1 MNLIIVESP
10 TKARTITQFLGKD
23 FQVKSSFGHVRD
35 LPEGKLGIEIKDNF
49 KPSYFILSKAKK
61 VIQDLKKS
69 SQKAKTVI
77 LATDED
83 REGEAIAWHLTYAL
97 NLPKLKTQRIV
108 FHEITKTAI
117 EEALKNPRQIDLN
130 LVDAQQTRRILDRLV
145 GFKLSPFLW
154 FKVVRGLSAGRVQ
167 SVAVRLI
174 VEREREIEKFKKE
187 EYWTIV
193 ASLLKIK
200 NQKSKIKIK
209 EDEKFEATLYKKG
222 GKVIPAKGIKTKAE
236 ADKILK
242 DLNDAQYKVSAIE
255 KKEIKKNPYP
265 PLTTSTLQ
273 QTAYQKLHFP
283 AKKTMFIAQ
292 QLYEGIHVKEG
303 SIGLITYMRTD
314 SLNLSEESLKGAQ
327 KYILGKF
334 GKNYAPPSP
343 AKYKTK
349 SKGAQEAHEAIRPTD
364 PMREPDSIKNSLTED
379 QCKLYNLI
387 WRRFIACQMVPAI
400 IDQTLVDI
408 LASAKDGSASGGK
421 TYTFRATGS
430 IIKFDGFTKVYEI
443 SSEEVILPELTKG
456 ELLKLLKLEGLQHF
470 TQPPARYN
478 DASLVKALESFGI
491 GRPSTYAPI
500 IDTIQQR
507 GYVKKWKDD
516 KKFHPTEI
524 GVLVNDVLCKH
535 FQTIVDINFTAKMEE
550 NLDKIAE
557 AKTQW
562 VPIIKDFY
570 EPFAKNLREKYKE
583 VSKKE
588 LTTEETK
595 EICPEC
601 KKPLIIRLGRFGK
614 FFACTGYPN
623 CKYTRN
629 LPKPEGEKPA
639 EGEMTCDK
647 CGAPMVLRKGK
658 YGKFWGCS
666 KYPECRNIVPLKKKF
681 EQKEREDEKEKE
693 SEE

>member
-1 MNLIIVESP
+1 MILIIVESP
-10 TKARTITQFLGKD
+10 AKARTISQFLSRDYK
-23 FQVKSSFGHVRD
+23 VLSSFGHIRD
-35 LPEGKLGIEIKDNF
+35 LPERKIGIDVKSDF
-49 KPSYFILSKAKK
+49 KPTYVILSKAKDK
-61 VIQDLKKS
+61 IRELKKYS
-69 SQKAKTVI
+69 PGAKDVI

-97 NLPKLKTQRIV
+97 SLPKSKTKRIV
-108 FHEITKTAI
+108 FHEITKNAI
-117 EEALKNPRQIDLN
+117 EEALKNPRQIDQN
-130 LVDAQQTRRILDRLV
+130 LVDAQQARRILDRLV

-154 FKVVRGLSAGRVQ
+154 WKVMKGLSAGRVQ

-187 EYWTIV
+187 EYWTII

-200 NQKSKIKIK
+200 ERGAKSKK
-209 EDEKFEATLYKKG
+209 ENSEFQATLIKG
-222 GKVIPAKGIKTKAE
+222 GAKTIPKMGIKNKEE

-242 DLNDAQYKVSAIE
+242 ALDGAQYKVSNIE
-255 KKEIKKNPYP
+255 KKEVRKNPYAP
-265 PLTTSTLQ
+265 FTTSSLQ
-273 QTAYQKLHFP
+273 QTSFQKLHFT
-283 AKKTMFIAQ
+283 AKKTMLVAQ
-292 QLYEGIHVKEG
+292 QLYEGINIKED

-327 KYILGKF
+327 KYIIEKF

-343 AKYKTK
+343 VKYKTK
-349 SKGAQEAHEAIRPTD
+349 AKGAQEAHEAIRPTD
-364 PMREPDSIKNSLTED
+364 PFREPDSIKNYLSEE
-379 QCKLYNLI
+379 QYKLYNLI
-387 WRRFIACQMVPAI
+387 WRRFTASQMVPAI
-400 IDQTLVDI
+400 IDQTIVDV
-408 LASAKDGSASGGK
+408 LAKS
-421 TYTFRATGS
+421 YTFRATGS

-443 SSEEVILPELTKG
+443 SSEEVILPPLTR
-456 ELLKLLKLEGLQHF
+456 EEILKLLKLEGNQHF
-470 TQPPARYN
+470 TQPPPRYN

-507 GYVKKWKDD
+507 GYVKKWRED
-516 KKFHPTEI
+516 KRFHPTEI
-524 GVLVNDVLCKH
+524 GTLVNDVLCKH
-535 FQTIVDINFTAKMEE
+535 FSQIVDINFTAKMEE

-557 AKTQW
+557 AKTPW
-562 VPIIKDFY
+562 VPVIKDFY
-570 EPFAKNLREKYKE
+570 EPFAQNLREKYKE

-595 EICPEC
+595 EKCPDC
-601 KKPLIIRLGRFGK
+601 GKSLIIRLGRFGK
-614 FFACTGYPN
+614 FYACTGYPQ

-629 LPKPEGEKPA
+629 VEKSDSEIQPA

-658 YGKFWGCS
+658 WGKFWGCS

-681 EQKEREDEKEKE
+681 EQKDEEDEKEKE